1 MYSLYVL
8 QLWNGLE
15 LQNVWISV
23 FYSITVIVRFRGLYI
38 VYGLMY
44 YLYIFQ
50 LLHELKL
57 YIYVVYGLKGVF
69 AKNERGYRL

>member
-15 LQNVWISV
+15 LKNVWISV

-57 YIYVVYGLKGVF
+57 YIYIYT
-69 AKNERGYRL
+69 

>member
-57 YIYVVYGLKGVF
+57 YIYIVYGLKG
-69 AKNERGYRL
+69 YRL